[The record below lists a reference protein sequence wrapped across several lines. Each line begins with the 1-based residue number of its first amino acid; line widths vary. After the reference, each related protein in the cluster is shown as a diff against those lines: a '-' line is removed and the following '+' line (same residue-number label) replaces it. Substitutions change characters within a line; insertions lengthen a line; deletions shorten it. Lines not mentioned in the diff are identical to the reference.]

1 MPSTTRPAS
10 LCAPS
15 SSSRRRRVLWLCVPP
30 FASIASFVA
39 CGLLPFAS
47 TALCPLFLCFADFR
61 PCLFLLCSVVVVA
74 SSVLSF
80 QCFVRLCHAIAF
92 RCPCSSFLLAA
103 LAPVFLVLDCHTLL
117 CRITAV
123 FVPYARPAMKPVP
136 KYKRCGVWQWVGD
149 GICASSTVRGVRE
162 PAARPW
168 QAVASG
174 RIGSDLP

>member
-10 LCAPS
+10 PCALS
-15 SSSRRRRVLWLCVPP
+15 SSLRRRRVLWLCVLAFA
-30 FASIASFVA
+30 FASFAA
-39 CGLLPFAS
+39 CVCCRLLPLHCALSFFAS
-47 TALCPLFLCFADFR
+47 LISALACFFSALLLLLPYPCCPFSGLFLHH
-61 PCLFLLCSVVVVA
+61 V
-74 SSVLSF
+74 
-80 QCFVRLCHAIAF
+80 IAF

-123 FVPYARPAMKPVP
+123 FVPYARPAMKPFP
-136 KYKRCGVWQWVGD
+136 KYKSCGVWRCVGD

-168 QAVASG
+168 QVVASE

>member
-10 LCAPS
+10 PCAPS
-15 SSSRRRRVLWLCVPP
+15 SSSRRRRVLWLCAPS
-30 FASIASFVA
+30 FASASFAA
-39 CGLLPFAS
+39 CGLLPVAS

-61 PCLFLLCSVVVVA
+61 PCLFLLCSVIVVA

-80 QCFVRLCHAIAF
+80 QCFVPSSCHCFPLSLFFFPSCCA
-92 RCPCSSFLLAA
+92 CSRF
-103 LAPVFLVLDCHTLL
+103 FVLDCHTLL

-168 QAVASG
+168 QVVASE

>member
-10 LCAPS
+10 PCAPS
-15 SSSRRRRVLWLCVPP
+15 SSSRRRRVLWLCAPS
-30 FASIASFVA
+30 FASASFAA
-39 CGLLPFAS
+39 CGLLPVAS
-47 TALCPLFLCFADFR
+47 TALCPLFLRFADFR

-80 QCFVRLCHAIAF
+80 QCFVPSSCHCFPLSLFFFPSCCACSRFSRVGLPHAF
-92 RCPCSSFLLAA
+92 VSHHCC
-103 LAPVFLVLDCHTLL
+103 
-117 CRITAV
+117 
-123 FVPYARPAMKPVP
+123 FVPYARPAMKPFP
-136 KYKRCGVWQWVGD
+136 KYKSCGVWRCVGD

-168 QAVASG
+168 QVVASE